1 MTLLCVDVVPN
12 CFNCSYVFGIFFR
25 FNLKFFFSLHS
36 ALHLFD
42 IFLVSLT
49 FNASYRLNAI
59 DRPSYTS
66 IGDAFHF
73 VSAKYLQRYCQ
84 RTQNEIHYV
93 SKNRDTFYKQ
103 SNEYFFNKRTPKNT
117 WSAWMCAHVNY
128 NLKSSHANKIIIY
141 IIFFFYFSSSAQCGK
156 DFRQKAIL
164 DQHTRTHQVVV
175 FKPISFNCL
184 PPRSWD
190 CLRVDNK

>member
-141 IIFFFYFSSSAQCGK
+141 IIFFLFFFKRPMWEGFSTKG
-156 DFRQKAIL
+156 
-164 DQHTRTHQVVV
+164 H
-175 FKPISFNCL
+175 
-184 PPRSWD
+184 PRSAYAYSPGSCFQTHFIQLSTATIMGLFTGWQ
-190 CLRVDNK
+190 